1 MAAKRERMRGI
12 RERMRG
18 LCTRAE
24 LYLAQFAAVN
34 APLDSYRGGGRCV
47 GKRFHAVVD
56 VDEPRGAPGHD
67 SLCMRPSAT
76 SVCGLKLRV
85 HASLSY

>member
-18 LCTRAE
+18 LRTRAE

-34 APLDSYRGGGRCV
+34 APLDSYRGSGRCV
-47 GKRFHAVVD
+47 EERFHAVVD
-56 VDEPRGAPGHD
+56 VDETRGARGHD

-76 SVCGLKLRV
+76 SACGLKLLV
-85 HASLSY
+85 YEAFSY